1 LLGGSGK
8 SFLLHVAI
16 GSPTAAVKTQYH
28 RTAVQQR
35 AQSDIRVVAVFKGE
49 VWRQGAHFNGVE
61 HLWRILQILGGALHE
76 FLYLYGRSGFE
87 TFLVGVDFLF

>member
-1 LLGGSGK
+1 M
-8 SFLLHVAI
+8 
-16 GSPTAAVKTQYH
+16 VKTQYH

-76 FLYLYGRSGFE
+76 FLYLYGRSGKV
-87 TFLVGVDFLF
+87 LINVVLNLLFSWLMYSIFC